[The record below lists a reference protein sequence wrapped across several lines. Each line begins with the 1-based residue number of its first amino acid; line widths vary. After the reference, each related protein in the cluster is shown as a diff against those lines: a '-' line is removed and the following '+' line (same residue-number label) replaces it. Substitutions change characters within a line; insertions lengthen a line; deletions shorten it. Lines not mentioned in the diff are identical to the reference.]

1 VRRGERTKARRS
13 FEFGHAGGG
22 ALRIVQKI
30 IGADCSTTTAD
41 VWELQLQIE
50 GAAEEKVDIVIA
62 DGRST
67 ERER

>member
-1 VRRGERTKARRS
+1 MVLEIDGDDS
-13 FEFGHAGGG
+13 
-22 ALRIVQKI
+22 
-30 IGADCSTTTAD
+30 STTTAD
-41 VWELQLQIE
+41 VSELQLQIE